1 MKKTK
6 TPVLL
11 LIGLIAMSASFAQPH
26 KKNTGAPRQIGNAS
40 LSFGM
45 GAGVNYRN
53 YFTDGI
59 YSMKMALEFAVWR
72 AGPGVI
78 SLGGETGFSFSN
90 GNRGGFTFLA
100 AARSA
105 WHCGWQIRGLDTY
118 GGFSVGAALLHS
130 DNKVYYLEGNNYDD
144 QLIPVPGAFA
154 GASYFISPHFGL
166 NAEAGSDFTHF
177 QIGLIFKLK

>member
-11 LIGLIAMSASFAQPH
+11 LIGLIAMSASFAQSH
-26 KKNTGAPRQIGNAS
+26 KTDPWFPLQVGSAS
-40 LSFGM
+40 LNFGM

-53 YFTDGI
+53 YFTDRI
-59 YSMKMALEFAVWR
+59 YGVKMALEFAVWR

-78 SLGGETGFSFSN
+78 SLGGETGLSLSD
-90 GNRGGFTFLA
+90 GIIGGFAFLA

-105 WHCGWQIRGLDTY
+105 WHCGWHVPGLDTY
-118 GGFSVGAALLHS
+118 GGFSVGAGFLHS

-144 QLIPVPGAFA
+144 QLIPVFGAFA
-154 GASYFISPHFGL
+154 GASYFISPHFGF
-166 NAEAGSDFTHF
+166 NAETGSDITHF
-177 QIGLIFKLK
+177 QIGLIFRLK